1 MLNSL
6 SNLLIFLN
14 DCTFAA
20 FSLSRHTATS
30 RGHFVSNFLRTLRN
44 SAQMNAP
51 EAIKLNA
58 A

>member
-20 FSLSRHTATS
+20 FSLSRQAATS
-30 RGHFVSNFLRTLRN
+30 RGHFVSTLLSILRN
-44 SAQMNAP
+44 TARMNGP
-51 EAIKLNA
+51 EAIKLSA

>member
-20 FSLSRHTATS
+20 FSLSRQPATS
-30 RGHFVSNFLRTLRN
+30 RGHSLSTFLSTFRN
-44 SAQMNAP
+44 SARMNVP
-51 EAIKLNA
+51 EAIKLSA